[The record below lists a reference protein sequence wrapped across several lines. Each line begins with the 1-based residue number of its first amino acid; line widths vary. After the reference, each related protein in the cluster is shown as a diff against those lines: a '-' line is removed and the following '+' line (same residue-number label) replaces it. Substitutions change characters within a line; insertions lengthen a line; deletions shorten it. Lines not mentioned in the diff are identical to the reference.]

1 MFKYICVII
10 LHGMITS
17 TQTDIYCQ
25 GSDTSPEEM
34 SLDSLLNL
42 KISTAAK
49 YEQTTQEAPAA
60 VKVITSD
67 DIQRFG
73 YRTVLEALMS
83 VAGLYTSN
91 DRNYTYLGIR
101 GFSRPGDY
109 NDRIILLLDGHML
122 NESYFGSAAF
132 DAELGVNMSG
142 IDCIEVVQGPG
153 SVLYGAGAVF
163 AVVNIITKKGIAI
176 DGVDFAVEGG
186 SFNRYQGSVL
196 LGKRSDNG
204 IEYSLSAIYSDSKG
218 EDLFFPEFYHPP
230 ETNGVSND
238 LDWERY
244 YGFQYSLSYSDFT
257 LSGDMSSRKKGIPT
271 APYDV
276 TFNDPRAQ
284 SRDDHFF
291 TELKYQ
297 QDITSDK
304 NIFARGYFDSYYCD
318 GYYPYTSVL
327 NSVDCHTYSAGS
339 ELRLQWDLAVGNRL
353 IVGTEYRNIFKA
365 RYKSM
370 DDGIPYSDTDY
381 PYWSI
386 SAYVQ
391 DEVQFLEN
399 LIATIGVREDKYST
413 VGRRFN
419 PRASFVYFPFPA
431 TTIKLLYGEAYRA
444 PNVYELHFQDFE
456 SSPTATANLTFE
468 KIRTRELV
476 WEQRFHKHF
485 LGMVSLFDY
494 DMYNLVDLSEDSSVF
509 QFQNINHIHSAGIAS
524 SLICSLIPQV
534 RGYLNYSFQYTRDVT
549 RDQKLTNSPSHIVQG
564 GVGFPVLNQIYM
576 GVECRYESK
585 RITVYQTSTDPF
597 FSTNMNISVQT
608 PSERLRGS
616 LQIRNVFNT
625 SYQTPGSLEHVQPAI
640 TQDGRTYTVRLE
652 YVL

>member
-1 MFKYICVII
+1 M
-10 LHGMITS
+10 
-17 TQTDIYCQ
+17 
-25 GSDTSPEEM
+25 
-34 SLDSLLNL
+34 
-42 KISTAAK
+42 
-49 YEQTTQEAPAA
+49 
-60 VKVITSD
+60 
-67 DIQRFG
+67 
-73 YRTVLEALMS
+73 
-83 VAGLYTSN
+83 
-91 DRNYTYLGIR
+91 
-101 GFSRPGDY
+101 
-109 NDRIILLLDGHML
+109 
-122 NESYFGSAAF
+122 
-132 DAELGVNMSG
+132 
-142 IDCIEVVQGPG
+142 
-153 SVLYGAGAVF
+153 
-163 AVVNIITKKGIAI
+163 
-176 DGVDFAVEGG
+176 
-186 SFNRYQGSVL
+186 
-196 LGKRSDNG
+196 
-204 IEYSLSAIYSDSKG
+204 
-218 EDLFFPEFYHPP
+218 
-230 ETNGVSND
+230 
-238 LDWERY
+238 
-244 YGFQYSLSYSDFT
+244 
-257 LSGDMSSRKKGIPT
+257 
-271 APYDV
+271 
-276 TFNDPRAQ
+276 
-284 SRDDHFF
+284 
-291 TELKYQ
+291 
-297 QDITSDK
+297 
-304 NIFARGYFDSYYCD
+304 
-318 GYYPYTSVL
+318 
-327 NSVDCHTYSAGS
+327 
-339 ELRLQWDLAVGNRL
+339 
-353 IVGTEYRNIFKA
+353 
-365 RYKSM
+365 
-370 DDGIPYSDTDY
+370 
-381 PYWSI
+381 
-386 SAYVQ
+386 
-391 DEVQFLEN
+391 EN